1 MEHDMDREQIEI
13 YFTNSPIGTY
23 VVQNKK
29 FCFANKKFQE
39 IFGYT
44 EKQLFTK
51 SPIDLVVEE
60 DKASLRKN
68 AVDMLKSRRTKPY
81 EFKITTRTGQT
92 RWIVESVAAMI
103 YEGHPAVMGHFMDVT
118 ETRQIEKALKI
129 SEQKYRS
136 IFELAREGILITDY
150 KDGRILDAN
159 MEFQRQ
165 TGYPINRLKN
175 KKVWE
180 LQPPEFQKEA
190 RQSFFR
196 FKENRGGLISWK
208 LCQNQNGKML
218 PVEILA
224 QHMVMENR
232 DVIICMV
239 RDTSEREAM
248 IRALTLASEEWRKS
262 FDALDDAVMLIS
274 PDFRIQRANMATS
287 RLLNTDITQLIGM
300 QCHRLVHGADHP
312 PEHCPHLKAQKTG
325 IYCETEQSEPH
336 LGRILHFC
344 ASPIKDD
351 KGCIT
356 HTVEVISDRTKH
368 RQNEKKSLRLSQ
380 DLADSFNGIT
390 EALSGLVESRDPYTA
405 GHSKHVAKLALETG
419 KVMGLNKEDLEG
431 LRVCAL
437 LHDIGKATIPAGI
450 LSKPGKL
457 SQHEWGFIQE
467 HPTTAYETLRRI
479 PFPWPV
485 ADVVHQHHE
494 RLDGSG
500 YPLGLKSD
508 QIHPWARIIAVADI
522 FDAMTS
528 HRPYRPGLP
537 LREAVEELSS
547 GLDVKFD
554 PQAVAA
560 INHVMTLENKQVM
573 VVDSDPEVIEGLCRV
588 LEQNGFEPKG
598 FTTPDSALLALK
610 DHRFPVVV
618 TELEMAETDGVVL
631 TRKIKEIYPDTQV
644 IMTALVSSKEGT
656 LSALRAGAS
665 DFIEKPIQENL
676 FEKTIRSAL
685 NRYAARKHR

>member
-68 AVDMLKSRRTKPY
+68 AIDMLKSRRTKPY
-81 EFKITTRTGQT
+81 EFKINTRTGQT
-92 RWIVESVAAMI
+92 RWIVESVASMI

-676 FEKTIRSAL
+676 FEKTIRSA
-685 NRYAARKHR
+685 